1 MEQKKFDINGM
12 TCTACASTIERQLG
26 KLEGVESVAVNFATE
41 QMHITYNE
49 QSLELPSILS
59 AVEKVGYEAID
70 LSQAQGSLPTGPS
83 KADHADVMSK
93 RLLMSLIFTLPLFYL
108 SMGPMVNLPLPAI
121 LTGHQNLLLMAFT
134 QLLLT
139 IPVMI
144 IGAQFYQVGFKTLF
158 KGAPN
163 MDALIALGTGAAF
176 VYGIFVIY
184 RLSYGFSYNDMALI
198 DRYSHDLYF
207 ESVAVIITLITM
219 GKYLEA
225 RAKKRTSAAIQEL
238 MALTPDEAIVLIDGQ
253 ETLLSIA
260 DVQVGHLV
268 LVKPGARIPV
278 DGDVTSGQSTVDESM
293 LTGES
298 LPIDK
303 AIGDPVIGGTI
314 NQTGQLQFTASK
326 VGEDTTLAK
335 IINMVENA
343 QSTKAPIAKL
353 ADQISAYFVPAVLVI
368 SFLSFLVWTFLG
380 YDFEFAF
387 RIAVSILVISCPC
400 ALGLA
405 TPTAIMVATGK
416 GAKQGTLIKSGEAL
430 ERMHKT
436 TTVVFDKT
444 GTLTNGKVVVTD
456 VIAYHNAEEMLT
468 LAGSVEQA
476 SEHPLSRAVTQ
487 HVKDLGH
494 TLSEVTGFKAIV
506 GYGVIGQV
514 NNKEIIIGNQGLMAQ
529 HKIVT
534 DHVTKT
540 INDFATLGKTAILIA
555 YDQEVQG
562 MIALADTIKEDAL
575 EAVSQLQA
583 MGIEV
588 VMLTGD
594 HQGTAQAIGQQVG
607 VNKIFSQVL
616 PDEKAAIVSS
626 LQEEGKSVM
635 MVGDGI
641 NDAVA
646 LVTADVGL
654 AIGNGTDVAIESA
667 DVVLMKETLMD
678 VVTAIQLSKATIRN
692 IRQNLFW
699 AFIYN
704 VIGIPIAAG
713 LLYASF
719 QLLLNPMI
727 AAAAMSFS
735 SVSVVSNALRL
746 KGFKRKLIPLVP
758 QNTHI
763 EHQRK
768 ENEVTTMKKELTVE
782 GMTCM
787 HCVGRVEKTLAGLEG
802 VTSVKVDLTTK
813 LASVE
818 LNQDI
823 ADQVFETA
831 IADQGYDVTS
841 IRP

>member
-12 TCTACASTIERQLG
+12 TCTACAATIERQLS
-26 KLEGVESVAVNFATE
+26 KMDGVSSVAVNFATE
-41 QMHITYNE
+41 QMHISYNE
-49 QSLELPSILS
+49 QTLQVPAIMT
-59 AVEKVGYEAID
+59 AIEKVGYEAVD
-70 LSQAQGSLPTGPS
+70 LSQSQEVTPS
-83 KADHADVMSK
+83 ISNKKDHADLMFK
-93 RLLMSLIFTLPLFYL
+93 RLMLSLLFTLPLFYL
-108 SMGPMVNLPLPAI
+108 SMGPMVNLPLPS
-121 LTGHQNLLLMAFT
+121 LLSGHQNLLFMAFT

-139 IPVMI
+139 IPVMM
-144 IGAQFYQVGFKTLF
+144 IGAQFYQVGFKTLI

-163 MDALIALGTGAAF
+163 MDALIAVGTGAAF

-184 RLSYGFSYNDMALI
+184 RLSYGFAYDDMAVVNQ
-198 DRYSHDLYF
+198 YGHDLYF

-238 MALTPDEAIVLIDGQ
+238 MALTPDEAIVLIDGK
-253 ETLLSIA
+253 EIIMPTSDVKVGYLL
-260 DVQVGHLV
+260 
-268 LVKPGARIPV
+268 LVKPGGKVPV
-278 DGDVTSGQSTVDESM
+278 DGEVIGGQSTVDESM

-303 AIGDPVIGGTI
+303 SIGDRVIGGTI
-314 NQTGQLQFTASK
+314 NQTGLLQFKASK
-326 VGEDTTLAK
+326 VGADTTLAK
-335 IINMVENA
+335 IIEMVENA

-353 ADQISAYFVPAVLVI
+353 ADQISAYFVPTVLGL
-368 SFLSFLVWTFLG
+368 SLLSFILWTLLG

-405 TPTAIMVATGK
+405 TPTAIMVGTGK

-436 TTVVFDKT
+436 STVVFDKT
-444 GTLTNGKVVVTD
+444 GTLTNGQVVVTD
-456 VIAYHNAEEMLT
+456 VISYNNKEEMLL

-476 SEHPLSRAVTQ
+476 SEHPLSKAVT
-487 HVKDLGH
+487 HYVTNSGT
-494 TLSEVTGFKAIV
+494 TLSDVSQFKAIL
-506 GYGVIGQV
+506 GHGVIGQV
-514 NNKEIIIGNQGLMAQ
+514 NKKDVLIGNEGLMHQ
-529 HKIVT
+529 HKIATHQVVT
-534 DHVTKT
+534 T
-540 INDFATLGKTAILIA
+540 INDFASKGKTAILVA
-555 YDQEVQG
+555 YDQKLQG
-562 MIALADTIKEDAL
+562 LIALADTVKEDAL
-575 EAVSQLQA
+575 QAVSELQA
-583 MGIEV
+583 MGIKV

-594 HQGTAQAIGQQVG
+594 HEGTAQAIGQQVG
-607 VNKIFSQVL
+607 VNKIYSQVL
-616 PDEKAAIVSS
+616 PNEKADIVAS
-626 LQEEGKSVM
+626 LQKDGASVM

-667 DVVLMKETLMD
+667 DVVLMKDTLMD

-713 LLYASF
+713 LLYPSLG
-719 QLLLNPMI
+719 LLLNPMI

-746 KGFKRKLIPLVP
+746 KGFKPKFNNALAL
-758 QNTHI
+758 NTHL
-763 EHQRK
+763 EHKKK
-768 ENEVTTMKKELTVE
+768 EKEVFTMKKELLVE
-782 GMTCM
+782 GMSCM
-787 HCVGRVEKTLAGLEG
+787 HCVGRVDKTLAGLEG
-802 VTSVKVDLTTK
+802 VTSVHVDLESK
-813 LASVE
+813 LARVE
-818 LNQDI
+818 VSIDI
-823 ADQVFETA
+823 PDEVFKTA
-831 IADQGYDVTS
+831 LADQGYEVEA
-841 IRP
+841 IR